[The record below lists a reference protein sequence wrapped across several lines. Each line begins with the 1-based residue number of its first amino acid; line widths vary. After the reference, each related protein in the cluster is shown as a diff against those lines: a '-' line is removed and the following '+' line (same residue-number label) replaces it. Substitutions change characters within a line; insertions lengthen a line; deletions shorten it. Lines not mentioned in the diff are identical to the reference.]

1 MNKKLVTVVGFI
13 IIAAITATYM
23 YLGGLNKV
31 EYTVE
36 SVSDYNLIGV
46 PFVGDGDSK
55 KIEEAYGEAK
65 QYVLN
70 DQYDGVLTLVHYND
84 STLEEGQV
92 KFFIGIK
99 LNVGISDIPANYQR
113 LTIPAKY
120 SARASIE
127 AHNSVMPSPGT
138 IEESLREKAAE
149 ANLRLQDFTIEQYV
163 SENLLMIDMPA
174 K

>member
-1 MNKKLVTVVGFI
+1 MNKKLVTVVGVVI
-13 IIAAITATYM
+13 IVTITAIYF

-36 SVSDYNLIGV
+36 NVSDYNLIGV
-46 PFVGDGDSK
+46 SFVGDGDSK
-55 KIEEAYGEAK
+55 EIEKAYEEAKE
-65 QYVLN
+65 YVLN
-70 DQYDGVLTLVHYND
+70 DAYDGVLTLVHYND
-84 STLEEGQV
+84 STLEDGQV

-99 LNVGISDIPANYQR
+99 LNAGVSGIPENYQR

-138 IEESLREKAAE
+138 IEQNLRDKAAE
-149 ANLRLQDFTIEQYV
+149 ASLRLQDFTIEQYV
-163 SENLLMIDMPA
+163 SENLLIIDMPA
-174 K
+174 R